1 MSLADFGTKLI
12 RKLPPEAA
20 HTATIKALKA
30 GIGLPSV
37 SPLQWNTSVK
47 LPNSGLQL
55 FNPVGLAAGFDKNAE
70 VFSEMLRFGFGFVE
84 CGTVTPRP
92 QAGNPKPRL
101 FRLEEDKAVINRM
114 GFNNEGLRAFT
125 ARIRKA
131 GERLSPVGANVGAN
145 KDSDD
150 RIADYE
156 AGIAAVYPYAHYIT
170 INISSPNT
178 PGLRGLQDKG
188 ALQELLERC
197 GIARDAAQQA
207 YGEELKDDGRFEDEE
222 DWKPAFLKVAPDL
235 DDAAIADIIDVV
247 RGPGHWLSG
256 LIISNSTLARPDTLK
271 SAHKGETGGLSGA
284 PLFEKSTEVL
294 KAFASEIIG
303 EFDLI
308 GAGGI
313 SSGADAYAKIRAGAH
328 AVQLYSA
335 LTYAGPGLVAD
346 INADLAA
353 RLKADGF
360 SSVADA
366 VGADL
371 KTSGG

>member
-1 MSLADFGTKLI
+1 MSLTDFGAKIL
-12 RKLPPEAA
+12 KQLPPEAA

-30 GIGLPSV
+30 GIGLPKV
-37 SPLQWNTSVK
+37 SPLQWDTPVK

-70 VFSEMLRFGFGFVE
+70 VFEEMLRFGFGFVE
-84 CGTVTPRP
+84 CGTVTPKAQP
-92 QAGNPKPRL
+92 GNPKPRL
-101 FRLEEDKAVINRM
+101 FRLVEDDAVINRM
-114 GFNNEGLRAFT
+114 GFNNDGLRPFT
-125 ARIRKA
+125 ARLRKA
-131 GERLSPVGANVGAN
+131 GSRLSPVGANVGAN
-145 KDSDD
+145 KESSD

-197 GIARDAAQQA
+197 GTARDKAQA
-207 YGEELKDDGRFEDEE
+207 DYAEDLKDAGRLEAEE
-222 DWKPAFLKVAPDL
+222 DWKPVFLKLAPDL
-235 DDAAIADIIDVV
+235 DEAAIRDIIDVV

-256 LIISNSTLARPDTLK
+256 LIISNTTLERPENLK
-271 SAHKGETGGLSGA
+271 SGHKDEAGGLSGK
-284 PLFEKSTEVL
+284 PLFEKSTQVL
-294 KAFASEIIG
+294 KAFASEVMG

-313 SSGADAYAKIRAGAH
+313 SCGRDAYEKIRAGAH

-335 LTYAGPGLVAD
+335 LAYHGPGLVLQ
-346 INADLAA
+346 INEELAA
-353 RLKADGF
+353 CLKADGF
-360 SSVADA
+360 SSVEQA
-366 VGADL
+366 VGTGL
-371 KTSGG
+371 QTSAG